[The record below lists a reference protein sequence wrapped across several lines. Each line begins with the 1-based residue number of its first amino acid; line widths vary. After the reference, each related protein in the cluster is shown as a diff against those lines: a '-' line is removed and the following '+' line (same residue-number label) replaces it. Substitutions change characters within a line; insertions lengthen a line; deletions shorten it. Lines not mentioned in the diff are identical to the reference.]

1 MKNRIIAGIA
11 TIVTGALLAI
21 GPQALFKICDQGH
34 HEGHSV
40 CFWTGQAAIGIGIVL
55 VLLGILYL
63 VFSNPGIRAGLSIGI
78 ALNLVLILLV
88 ANVLIG
94 TCDSAM
100 MRCNTTTLP
109 ALNVISVLALVL
121 AAVNTGYLL
130 RSPRLG
136 GPQAPQA
143 AAAPVPAAPTA
154 SEASVPGAA
163 QEAQA
168 AAQAPQD
175 EAAAQEE
182 PQKP

>member
-1 MKNRIIAGIA
+1 MKNRIIVGIA
-11 TIVTGALLAI
+11 TIITGALLAI

-55 VLLGILYL
+55 ALLGLLYL
-63 VFSNPGIRAGLSIGI
+63 AFSNPGIRAGLSIGI
-78 ALNLVLILLV
+78 ALDLVLILLV

-100 MRCNTTTLP
+100 MRCNTTALP
-109 ALNVISVLALVL
+109 ALNVISVLALAL
-121 AAVNTGYLL
+121 AVVNTGYLFRRL
-130 RSPRLG
+130 HLGAPRG
-136 GPQAPQA
+136 SQA
-143 AAAPVPAAPTA
+143 ATASDPAAPDPA
-154 SEASVPGAA
+154 APPAPEASASGAA

-168 AAQAPQD
+168 S
-175 EAAAQEE
+175 QEE